1 VHAEAAFVLTILVLC
16 YALVSGLVKRLRVA
30 PALIFVACG
39 VFLGPSVLGWVKVGP
54 HTEGFTVL
62 AQSALTVILFNQA
75 SMLDLRAAL
84 RGRHLQRRL
93 LTIGIPVTLTLGTLT
108 AIVLL
113 PALPIW
119 QAVCVAVIV
128 APTEVALIEALV
140 EDRRIPEQ
148 VRNALSVESGFY
160 DGLALAVLLAAL
172 AIASE
177 QTDHLAGRWIGFV
190 LRTEVLSTVVGI
202 AIGALGGILATRA
215 RNRSWMSDTWAQLAT
230 LALALVC
237 FGVGERFHGSGFV
250 SAFAG
255 GLAYALTS
263 TKRGGHPHA
272 MQVSAAAAELLELVV
287 FAIFGGF
294 AVIPAF
300 RQADWRV
307 LVFAIAAVLAV
318 RMVAVAVALIGTG
331 QPARNTLLMGWFGPR
346 GIGSLVI
353 GLLVI
358 ESGEIAQ
365 TSLITEVTVVAV
377 TLSLVVHGL
386 TAPFGVR
393 SFAKAEPMADPGRS
407 NQAASRWH

>member
-1 VHAEAAFVLTILVLC
+1 
-16 YALVSGLVKRLRVA
+16 
-30 PALIFVACG
+30 
-39 VFLGPSVLGWVKVGP
+39 VKVGP

-62 AQSALTVILFNQA
+62 AQLALTVILFNQA

-93 LTIGIPVTLTLGTLT
+93 LTIGIPVTLILGTVT

-119 QAVCVAVIV
+119 QAVCVAVIA

-148 VRNALSVESGFY
+148 VRHALSVESGFY

-172 AIASE
+172 ALASE

-190 LRTEVLSTVVGI
+190 LRTEVLSAVVGI
-202 AIGALGGILATRA
+202 AIGALGGTLATRA

-263 TKRGGHPHA
+263 TKGGGHPHA

-331 QPARNTLLMGWFGPR
+331 QSARNTLLMGWFGPR

-358 ESGEIAQ
+358 ESGAIDE

-377 TLSLVVHGL
+377 TLSLVLHGL

-393 SFAKAEPMADPGRS
+393 LFAKAEPTGDPGQS
-407 NQAASRWH
+407 NQAASHWH